1 MRDIKLGS
9 TVRLH
14 TPERG
19 YSVGEVVGEDGHRWI
34 VRFSSGMECSYYS
47 DEFDVEYEPRFE
59 VNYDREED

>member
-1 MRDIKLGS
+1 MRELEIGM

-19 YSVGEVVGEDGHRWI
+19 YSVGTIVAEDGLRWI

-47 DEFDVEYEPRFE
+47 DEFDVEE
-59 VNYDREED
+59 